1 MKRLL
6 VAFTILVL
14 LAVPCMAQTK
24 VSPEGKI
31 NLRILYAGMPG
42 TARQKDVVSFLDKHF
57 AAVNSV
63 DFSTFT
69 EQQAQGSD
77 VVILDKDG
85 IQWASR
91 GGNPLSDL
99 KLPQNYRRATL
110 ALGIPG
116 SFLYDRMDLKP
127 GYR

>member
-1 MKRLL
+1 MGQ
-6 VAFTILVL
+6 
-14 LAVPCMAQTK
+14 PK

-31 NLRILYAGMPG
+31 DLRVLYAGMPG
-42 TARQKDVVSFLDKHF
+42 SARQKDFVSFLSKHF
-57 AAVNSV
+57 AAVESV
-63 DFSTFT
+63 DFSTFA
-69 EQQAQGSD
+69 EQQAEGSD

-85 IQWASR
+85 VQWGGR
-91 GGNPLSDL
+91 GGNPLRDL
-99 KLPQNYRRATL
+99 RLPQTYRRATL